1 MTKYNFIRV
10 ATFIT
15 FFLLFFAASVY
26 DPAVYAKM
34 QTLEDDALERVDADG
49 MFIDFNITVSAV
61 ANQGI
66 RLDNGDASSDYIDMA
81 FVEIG
86 NGTHLGNVGLK
97 TTMCWDIGSADNQA
111 WLLGGNV
118 YLPTTAAGMG
128 LIANGISYSIAGGT
142 AQILGN
148 LTMNGLYIG
157 QNVIPAVG
165 SSLIPGS
172 TPWILISSS
181 PASGIEF
188 RAEMA
193 AFIHEAKFAWS
204 TSGAANVLTASGIY
218 VFGMVNAPA
227 TPHDASDWPATLT
240 GVTKLGGADF
250 PTFNQDGTGNAT
262 LVATKVFMNIGANAS
277 VSGTSRVRL
286 DIPAMGSI
294 RVRDFNFHGL
304 DMGPIAL
311 DSVILYQNTMTLYGL

>member
-49 MFIDFNITVSAV
+49 LFLDFNITVSAV

-66 RLDNGDASSDYIDMA
+66 RFDNGNASSDYIDMG

-86 NGTHLGNVGLK
+86 NGTAGGNFGLQ
-97 TTMCWDIGSADNQA
+97 TTMCWDIGSTANQA

-118 YLPTTAAGMG
+118 YLPTTPAGMG
-128 LIANGISYSIAGGT
+128 LIANNISYSIAGGT

-157 QNVIPAVG
+157 QNVSAATTGGV
-165 SSLIPGS
+165 SLTPGS

-181 PASGIEF
+181 PGTGIEF

-193 AFIHEAKFAWS
+193 AFLKNATFSWS
-204 TSGAANVLTASGIY
+204 TSGANNALSATGIY
-218 VFGMVNAPA
+218 VFGMYNGPESPVGSWAN
-227 TPHDASDWPATLT
+227 LT

-277 VSGTSRVRL
+277 VAGTSRVRL